1 MTLSKVIVT
10 DCDGV
15 LLDWEFAFDVWVA
28 EKGYKRL
35 PGTEQIFWAG
45 SRYGIHNDDVLKL
58 IYEFNES
65 ACIGFL
71 PALRDAQHYVKAL
84 ADQGYEFDLV
94 SSLHVD
100 RYAQML
106 RINNLTHI
114 FGDVFRKINA
124 HLSITGSKEDFL
136 REHYESSNCWWIEDR
151 TDHVDAGIR
160 VGMRGLLM
168 DHPYNQ
174 DYVGKA
180 TRVKNWQEI
189 YEIVTGNDFT

>member
-1 MTLSKVIVT
+1 MTLSKIIVT

-58 IYEFNES
+58 IMEFNES

-71 PALRDAQHYVKAL
+71 PALRDAQYYVKAL
-84 ADQGYEFDLV
+84 ADRGYEFDVV

-106 RINNLTHI
+106 RINNLTHL
-114 FGDVFRKINA
+114 FGDVFRKVNA
-124 HLSITGSKEDFL
+124 HLSITGTKEDFL
-136 REHYESSNCWWIEDR
+136 REHYADSNCWWIEDR
-151 TDHVDAGIR
+151 MDHADAGTK
-160 VGMRGLLM
+160 VGMRALLM

-174 DYVGKA
+174 DYAGKA
-180 TRVKNWQEI
+180 IRVKNWRDI
-189 YEIVTGNDFT
+189 YEMLTGIDI

>member
-84 ADQGYEFDLV
+84 AEQGYEFDVV

-106 RINNLTHI
+106 RINNLTHL

-124 HLSITGSKEDFL
+124 HLSITGTKEDFL
-136 REHYESSNCWWIEDR
+136 HEHYGNSNCWWVEDR
-151 TDHVDAGIR
+151 TDHVDSGIN

-168 DHPYNQ
+168 DHPYNK
-174 DYVGKA
+174 DYTGKA
-180 TRVKNWQEI
+180 TRVQNWQDI
-189 YEIVTGNDFT
+189 YEIVTGDDFT

>member
-1 MTLSKVIVT
+1 MTQSKIIVT
-10 DCDGV
+10 DVDGV

-35 PGTEQIFWAG
+35 PGTEKIFWAG

-71 PALRDAQHYVKAL
+71 PALRDAQHYVKLL
-84 ADQGYEFDLV
+84 AEQGYQFDVV

-106 RINNLTHI
+106 RVNNLTHL

-124 HLSITGSKEDFL
+124 HLSITGTKEDFL
-136 REHYESSNCWWIEDR
+136 REHYDSSNFWWIEDR
-151 TDHVDAGIR
+151 TDHADAGHA
-160 VGMRGLLM
+160 VGMKAILM

-174 DYVGKA
+174 EYNGQA
-180 TRVKNWQEI
+180 QRVKNWQEI
-189 YEIVTGNDFT
+189 YEIIGNTSK

>member
-1 MTLSKVIVT
+1 MTPSKVIVT

-71 PALRDAQHYVKAL
+71 PALRDAQYYVKAL
-84 ADQGYEFDLV
+84 AQQGFVFDVV

-106 RINNLTHI
+106 RINNLTHL

-124 HLSITGSKEDFL
+124 HLSITGTKEDFL
-136 REHYESSNCWWIEDR
+136 RENYGKSGCWWVEDR
-151 TDHVDAGIR
+151 MDHADSGAK
-160 VGMRGLLM
+160 VGMQALLM

-174 DYVGKA
+174 EYRGNA
-180 TRVKNWQEI
+180 TRVKNWQDI
-189 YEIVTGNDFT
+189 HDMLTGNSFT

>member
-1 MTLSKVIVT
+1 MIQSKVIVT

-58 IYEFNES
+58 VYEFNES

-71 PALRDAQHYVKAL
+71 PSLRDAQHYVKAL
-84 ADQGYEFDLV
+84 AERGFEFDVV

-106 RINNLTHI
+106 RVNNLTHL

-136 REHYESSNCWWIEDR
+136 REHYGNSDCWWIEDR
-151 TDHVDAGIR
+151 MDHADAGTR
-160 VGMRGLLM
+160 VGMRAMLM

-174 DYVGKA
+174 DYTGKA
-180 TRVKNWQEI
+180 IRVKNWRDI
-189 YEIVTGNDFT
+189 HDILTGNVFL

>member
-1 MTLSKVIVT
+1 MPYDVIVT

-15 LLDWEFAFDVWVA
+15 LLDWEFAFDVWIA

-35 PGTEQIFWAG
+35 PGTEEIFWAG

-58 IYEFNES
+58 IMEFNES

-71 PALRDAQHYVKAL
+71 PPLRDSIQYIKLLAQ
-84 ADQGYEFDLV
+84 QGYQFDVV
-94 SSLHVD
+94 SSLHID

-106 RINNLTHI
+106 RINNLTHL

-124 HLSITGSKEDFL
+124 HLSILGSKEDFL
-136 REHYESSNCWWIEDR
+136 REHYGDSGCWWIEDR
-151 TDHVDAGIR
+151 MDHADAGAKI
-160 VGMRGLLM
+160 GMRSMLM

-174 DYVGKA
+174 KYDGPA
-180 TRVKNWQEI
+180 ARVYSWKDI
-189 YEIVTGNDFT
+189 YAKVTEGQ

>member
-1 MTLSKVIVT
+1 VTLSKVIVT

>member
-1 MTLSKVIVT
+1 VTPSKVIVT

-35 PGTEQIFWAG
+35 PGTEEIFWAG

-58 IYEFNES
+58 IMEFNES

-71 PALRDAQHYVKAL
+71 PPLRDAVHYVKLL
-84 ADQGYEFDLV
+84 AEQGYQFDVV

-106 RINNLTHI
+106 RVNNLTHL

-124 HLSITGSKEDFL
+124 HLSIVGSKEDFL
-136 REHYESSNCWWIEDR
+136 REHYSDSSCWWIEDR
-151 TDHVDAGIR
+151 TDHADAGAN
-160 VGMRGLLM
+160 VGMKPMLM

-174 DYVGKA
+174 RYDGPA
-180 TRVKNWQEI
+180 LRVYNWQDI
-189 YEIVTGNDFT
+189 YDKITEQP